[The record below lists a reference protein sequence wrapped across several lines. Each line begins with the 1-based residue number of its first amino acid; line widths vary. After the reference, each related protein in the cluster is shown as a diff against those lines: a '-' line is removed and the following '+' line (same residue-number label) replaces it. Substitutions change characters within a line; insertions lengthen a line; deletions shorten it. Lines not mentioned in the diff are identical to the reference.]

1 MRSTA
6 GSVSIAAITLVLT
19 GGTALA
25 ADADAFGQRL
35 QALLAQQGGSMTY
48 ESALSEGDNV
58 VLKGLAFGS
67 GEERMALGDVTFED
81 VSGSTAE
88 GWRVE
93 RIPIAD
99 VTETNDRSTVEVS
112 DMEIEGLE
120 LIGTQPPADV
130 PDAKRMAQ
138 IFFDSARIGSVNV
151 MRGDDDL
158 FTLDGASFT
167 NEITDDGTFN
177 SSLESGDFTV
187 NFPADDPDE
196 VPQTMRTIG
205 YESLTGSLGFESTW
219 EPETGRIAVDPFTL
233 QVANAGDLTQTYAI
247 TGYTS
252 EVARSLQ
259 QVQEQMAQNPGNSDN
274 SGMAMMGILAQL
286 SIESASISFED
297 DSLTEKLLDY
307 YGKQY
312 GMTPEQVA
320 DAAVQSVQAV
330 AASLQNPDFQ
340 NEVTEAVRTFLADPQ
355 SIEIAI
361 DPQAPIPAMQV
372 MGAVMGAPQTLP
384 QVLSLSV
391 TANAEGDGETD
402 GETAQ

>member
-1 MRSTA
+1 
-6 GSVSIAAITLVLT
+6 
-19 GGTALA
+19 
-25 ADADAFGQRL
+25 
-35 QALLAQQGGSMTY
+35 
-48 ESALSEGDNV
+48 
-58 VLKGLAFGS
+58 
-67 GEERMALGDVTFED
+67 
-81 VSGSTAE
+81 
-88 GWRVE
+88 
-93 RIPIAD
+93 
-99 VTETNDRSTVEVS
+99 
-112 DMEIEGLE
+112 
-120 LIGTQPPADV
+120 
-130 PDAKRMAQ
+130 
-138 IFFDSARIGSVNV
+138 
-151 MRGDDDL
+151 
-158 FTLDGASFT
+158 
-167 NEITDDGTFN
+167 
-177 SSLESGDFTV
+177 
-187 NFPADDPDE
+187 
-196 VPQTMRTIG
+196 
-205 YESLTGSLGFESTW
+205 
-219 EPETGRIAVDPFTL
+219 
-233 QVANAGDLTQTYAI
+233 
-247 TGYTS
+247 
-252 EVARSLQ
+252 
-259 QVQEQMAQNPGNSDN
+259 MAQNPGNSDN